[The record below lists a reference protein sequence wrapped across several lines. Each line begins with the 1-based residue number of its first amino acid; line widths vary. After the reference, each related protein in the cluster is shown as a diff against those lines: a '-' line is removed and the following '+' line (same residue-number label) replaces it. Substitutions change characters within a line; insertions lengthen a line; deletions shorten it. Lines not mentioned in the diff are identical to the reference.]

1 MVLGS
6 NLTTANPKREK
17 ATGSHQLED
26 NRKLSRNVSV
36 VSL

>member
-6 NLTTANPKREK
+6 DLTQLPILKERRREK

-26 NRKLSRNVSV
+26 KPEAVHKR
-36 VSL
+36 